1 MPDNQSNR
9 APSDI
14 AISLIESL
22 HKVLEAQEITIVALY
37 PSEKEDD
44 YNTSLITSMD
54 DKQELKEM
62 FKQLADAV
70 DYDEDT
76 VGTEDETEKA
86 IQAFKA
92 SPGTYED
99 FVNSMPPNTRKEFDA
114 LGEQEKAEAISVIKM
129 LIAINQ
135 TAKAMIH

>member
-1 MPDNQSNR
+1 MSDNQSNR

-22 HKVLEAQEITIVALY
+22 HKALGAQEITIVALY
-37 PSEKEDD
+37 PSEEEDV

-62 FKQLADAV
+62 FSQLADEV

-76 VGTEDETEKA
+76 VDSEDETEKA

-99 FVNSMPPNTRKEFDA
+99 FLNNMPPNTRKEFDS
-114 LGEQEKAEAISVIKM
+114 LNGKDKEEAISVIKM
-129 LIAINQ
+129 LIAMNDVN
-135 TAKAMIH
+135 KSMIH

>member
-1 MPDNQSNR
+1 MSDNQSKQ

-22 HKVLEAQEITIVALY
+22 HKALGAQEITIVALY
-37 PSEKEDD
+37 PSEEENV

-54 DKQELKEM
+54 DKQELRDM
-62 FKQLADAV
+62 FNQLADEV
-70 DYDEDT
+70 EYDEVT
-76 VGTEDETEKA
+76 EEDETEKA

-99 FVNSMPPNTRKEFDA
+99 FLNNMPPNTRKEFDA
-114 LGEQEKAEAISVIKM
+114 LNGKDKEEAISVIKM
-129 LIAINQ
+129 LIAMNDVN
-135 TAKAMIH
+135 KSMIH